1 MFGAETKKYLKI
13 GLIAA
18 VLVVLVQHFNE
29 ALALFWMLTGAA
41 SPLLMG
47 GVIAYILNIL
57 LRQVEKWY
65 FPNSKKPLVIKT
77 RRIVCILL
85 SILLLLLAVFLVV
98 WVVVPELVS
107 SIKLI
112 GREIPPVVEKLMDW
126 LVRQSSALPELNQM
140 LSSLEINWPDTLR
153 KVANLITSGAGGVI
167 NSVVSV
173 VSTTIGAV
181 TTFVIGL
188 IFALYLLMNK
198 EKLLRQGDKLMRAYL
213 KPKTH
218 QRIVYL
224 LTTAN
229 QTFSAF
235 IVGQCTEAVILGALC
250 TVGMLLFRFPYAAM
264 TGAVVGVTAL
274 IPIVGAY
281 IGAAVGAF
289 MIFTQDPFQ
298 AVLFLIF
305 LVVLQQLEGNLIY
318 PRVVGTSIGLP
329 GIWVLAAVTIG
340 SGIMGI
346 PGMLLGVPTAATLY
360 KLLGTDVN
368 KRLRQKAAASPSPL
382 PDPAAPVKET
392 VEDRQD
398 GTDRQASLESEAAPV
413 QPVVSERKA
422 VSSAQNSG
430 RKRKRK

>member
-18 VLVVLVQHFNE
+18 VLVVLVQHFAE
-29 ALALFWMLTGAA
+29 IFSFFRMLIGAA

-47 GVIAYILNIL
+47 GVMAYILNIL

-368 KRLRQKAAASPSPL
+368 KRLKQKAASPSPL
-382 PDPAAPVKET
+382 PDPAALVKET
-392 VEDRQD
+392 VKDRQD
-398 GTDRQASLESEAAPV
+398 GTDRQASPESEAAPV

-430 RKRKRK
+430 GKRKRK